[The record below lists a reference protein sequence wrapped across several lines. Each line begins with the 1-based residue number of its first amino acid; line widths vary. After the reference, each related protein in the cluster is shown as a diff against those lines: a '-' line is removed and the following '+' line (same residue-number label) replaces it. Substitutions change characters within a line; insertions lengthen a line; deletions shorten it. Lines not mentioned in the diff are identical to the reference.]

1 MIKETIMSSNNVIV
15 KDEVII
21 YTDNKEINILKYIS
35 KETNYDPQVIGLSY
49 EEFEDIPDITK

>member
-1 MIKETIMSSNNVIV
+1 MSSNNVIV

-49 EEFEDIPDITK
+49 EEFKDIPDITK